1 MNAGERA
8 IVKEERR
15 LEKER
20 KCRIELANRMLIPVG
35 GKTLESIG
43 LIAIDPSGVFRF
55 MGNRWLKI
63 YEISGANEKLVDAI
77 ADVSGRVRI
86 TFYISENGRETCHLT
101 LIEQGEVYEEV
112 RQKSTEDEAVLQ
124 KECSMHP
131 LSVDE
136 AMNHIASNFYKD
148 IRFSYASFVRG
159 KKDWKKECFLEVR
172 EDATGFE
179 TGRIFGESLSVLHF
193 PMEMKEGLLKDLKSL
208 GCPLY
213 FAVDMNSLTE
223 EEQEDFRR
231 VLEKKYN
238 RRLMTTETEDY
249 INQSLS
255 IILLCDSKDAR
266 KIVEETLISIFLK
279 YGAIIAPSFHNQ
291 QRVMESCMSLGL
303 LESGLIRNTKSNVA
317 KALLGREGE
326 TDGDAKVEI

>member
-20 KCRIELANRMLIPVG
+20 KRRIELANRMLIPVG

-63 YEISGANEKLVDAI
+63 YEICGVNEKLVDAI

-112 RQKSTEDEAVLQ
+112 RQKLTEDESVLQ
-124 KECSMHP
+124 KVCSMHP

-179 TGRIFGESLSVLHF
+179 TGRLFGKSLSFPHF
-193 PMEMKEGLLKDLKSL
+193 PMEMNEALLKDLK
-208 GCPLY
+208 
-213 FAVDMNSLTE
+213 
-223 EEQEDFRR
+223 
-231 VLEKKYN
+231 
-238 RRLMTTETEDY
+238 
-249 INQSLS
+249 
-255 IILLCDSKDAR
+255 
-266 KIVEETLISIFLK
+266 
-279 YGAIIAPSFHNQ
+279 
-291 QRVMESCMSLGL
+291 
-303 LESGLIRNTKSNVA
+303 
-317 KALLGREGE
+317 
-326 TDGDAKVEI
+326 

>member
-1 MNAGERA
+1 M
-8 IVKEERR
+8 
-15 LEKER
+15 
-20 KCRIELANRMLIPVG
+20 
-35 GKTLESIG
+35 
-43 LIAIDPSGVFRF
+43 F
-55 MGNRWLKI
+55 
-63 YEISGANEKLVDAI
+63 LV
-77 ADVSGRVRI
+77 VSA
-86 TFYISENGRETCHLT
+86 YISENGRETCHLT

-112 RQKSTEDEAVLQ
+112 RQKLTEDESVLQ
-124 KECSMHP
+124 KVCSMHP

-159 KKDWKKECFLEVR
+159 KNNWKKECFLEVR
-172 EDATGFE
+172 EDATGFG
-179 TGRIFGESLSVLHF
+179 TGRLFGESLTVLHF

-223 EEQEDFRR
+223 EEQFRR
-231 VLEKKYN
+231 ALEKKYN
-238 RRLMTTETEDY
+238 RRLMTTENEDY

-291 QRVMESCMSLGL
+291 QRVMESYMSLGL
-303 LESGLIRNTKSNVA
+303 LESGLIRNTKSNNC
-317 KALLGREGE
+317 REWH
-326 TDGDAKVEI
+326 EIHFLSNKMSMVIFLEVNHMQ